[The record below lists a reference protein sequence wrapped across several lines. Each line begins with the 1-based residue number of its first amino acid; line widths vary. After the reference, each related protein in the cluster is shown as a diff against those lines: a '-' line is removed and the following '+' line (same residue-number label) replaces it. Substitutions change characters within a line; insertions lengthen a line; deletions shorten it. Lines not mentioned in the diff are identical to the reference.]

1 MTTVIT
7 ETLRRYK
14 DLDLNFTKHPVRK
27 DVNKVT
33 DERSVIQSIKNLIM
47 TNHYERPF
55 NPELGSNINRL
66 LFENMDQVTAIALKR
81 EIEQTIQNFE
91 PRVSLTSISVMPDFD
106 NNAFAVT
113 ISFTMRSLSTPIT
126 IQFFLSRDR

>member
-1 MTTVIT
+1 MHTIIT
-7 ETLRRYK
+7 KTLKRYS

-47 TNHYERPF
+47 TNHYERLF

-81 EIEQTIQNFE
+81 EIEQTIDNYE
-91 PRVSLTSISVMPDFD
+91 PRVSVTSVSVLPDLD
-106 NNAFAVT
+106 NNAFAVS
-113 ISFTMRSLSTPIT
+113 IIFTMKSLSTPIT